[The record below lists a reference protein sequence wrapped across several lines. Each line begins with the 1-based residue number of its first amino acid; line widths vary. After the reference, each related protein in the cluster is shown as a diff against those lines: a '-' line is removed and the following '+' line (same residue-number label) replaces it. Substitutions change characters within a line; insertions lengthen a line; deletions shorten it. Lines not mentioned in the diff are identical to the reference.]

1 MLAKNKIYCMDC
13 FEFLDKITNNSID
26 LAIIDPPYNLK
37 YYWEHY
43 YYPYYIPICYN
54 CLKKINNKLIIVDI
68 EEMDTLRN
76 KFLKNNKKLNIN
88 LITKRGEKK

>member
-1 MLAKNKIYCMDC
+1 MCKCYICGKKIKDKNYMCCHINTTDI
-13 FEFLDKITNNSID
+13 LID
-26 LAIIDPPYNLK
+26 EQ

-76 KFLKNNKKLNIN
+76 QFLKNIMCKKLYKEENKKRR
-88 LITKRGEKK
+88 K